1 MHSAVMKII
10 SVAFADEGHGLT
22 FEQAQGSL
30 LEGGLFWLHAD
41 KLYVAQAAALCSLA
55 DILRFNPDALSD
67 SQQCISLLYQV
78 MHQLLFWESASQ
90 SEYS

>member
-1 MHSAVMKII
+1 MVI
-10 SVAFADEGHGLT
+10 ADEGDALT

-30 LEGGLFWLHAD
+30 PEGGLFWLHAD
-41 KLYVAQAAALCSLA
+41 QLFVAQAAALCSLA

-67 SQQCISLLYQV
+67 SQQCILLLYQV
-78 MHQLLFWESASQ
+78 MHQLLFWEAASQ